1 MIDKIDRYG
10 GWKSKIDMINM
21 EDMRDRWVERY
32 DRYHK

>member
-1 MIDKIDRYG
+1 MVG